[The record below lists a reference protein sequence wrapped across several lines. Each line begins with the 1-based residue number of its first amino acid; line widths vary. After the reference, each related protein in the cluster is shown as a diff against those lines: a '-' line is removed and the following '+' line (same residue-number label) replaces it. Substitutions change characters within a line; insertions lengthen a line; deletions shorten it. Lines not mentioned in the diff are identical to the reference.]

1 MVNPVAGGITAAL
14 GFRAAGVRCGL
25 RRPGDERPD
34 LAVVAADGPC
44 AAAGLFTTNRVQA
57 APVRVSREHLGHGR
71 ARAIVA
77 NAGCANACTGAGGLA
92 DARRM
97 AAAAAAAL
105 GCRPEEV
112 LVAST
117 GVIGTRLPL
126 EAVLDGIAAACARLG
141 PHGGDA
147 ALAITTT
154 DTRPKE
160 AARRFFL
167 EGRAVT
173 VGGMAKGAGM
183 IRPRLATML
192 AFLTTDA
199 AVEAGALR
207 KALTAAVNR
216 SFNMVTV
223 DGDTSTNDTILLL
236 ASGRSGA
243 GLLEEGTDAYRLFCQ
258 ALEEVCVELARAIAR
273 DGEGATRLLEVAV
286 TGARSEEEA
295 RRAALA
301 VAGSNL
307 VKTAVAGA
315 DPNWGRVLAALGYS
329 DAVFDPDRVSLFL
342 GPVKL
347 VEGGCEAPFDEGLAR
362 TLLSQPEVRL
372 AVDLGAGW
380 GRATAWGCDLTC
392 EYVRINGSYRS

>member
-1 MVNPVAGGITAAL
+1 MVNPVAGGVTAAA

-44 AAAGLFTTNRVQA
+44 AAVGLFTKNRVQA
-57 APVRVSREHLGHGR
+57 APVRVSREHLAAGT

-77 NAGCANACTGAGGLA
+77 NAGCANACTGAAGVA
-92 DARRM
+92 DARSM
-97 AAAAAAAL
+97 AAAVAEAV

-126 EAVLDGIAAACARLG
+126 RSVLEGIAAACARLG
-141 PHGGDA
+141 PDGSAA

-160 AARRFFL
+160 AARRFSL
-167 EGRAVT
+167 GGRPVT

-199 AVEAGALR
+199 AVEPGALHR
-207 KALTAAVNR
+207 ALARAVDR

-223 DGDTSTNDTILLL
+223 DGDTSTNDTVLLL
-236 ASGRSGA
+236 ASGRAGA
-243 GLLEEGTDAYRLFCQ
+243 APVEEGTDAYRLFCQ

-307 VKTAVAGA
+307 VKTAVAGS
-315 DPNWGRVLAALGYS
+315 DPNWGRVVAALGYS
-329 DAVFDPDRVSLFL
+329 GAAFDPDRVRVFL

-347 VEGGCEAPFDEGLAR
+347 VEAGCEAPFDEGLAR
-362 TLLSQPEVRL
+362 TLLAQPEVRL